1 MSTIKVDPDVEFC
14 SIAPL
19 EDDDLG
25 SPLPKEFFTDLGDIQ
40 DISHN
45 IGDDGSNSFGVAEYQ
60 YLGNSPGSNGSIST
74 DQTDTLSPASSPS
87 SITFP
92 AALSG
97 TEDPSKSLNIECR
110 VCGDKASG
118 FHYGVHACEG
128 CKGFFRRTIRLK
140 LVYDRCERLCKIQK
154 KNRNKCQYCR
164 FEKCLSVGMSHN
176 AIRFGRMPRSE
187 KAKLTAE
194 ILTSEQDIKDSQMA
208 DLLSLAKLL
217 YDAYQKNFNM
227 NKLKARGILTGKGSN
242 PPFVI
247 HDMETLCMAEKTLV
261 AKLVANGIQN
271 KEAEV
276 RIFHCCQCTSVETV
290 TELTEFAKSIPGF
303 TELDL
308 NDQVTLLKYGVYEA
322 MFAMLASVMNKDG
335 MLVAYGNGF
344 ITREFLKSLR
354 KPVGDMMEP
363 KFEFAMKFNA
373 LELDDSDIALFVA
386 ALICCGDRPG
396 LLNVPSIER
405 MQENIVHVL
414 KLHLQSNHPDDGFL
428 FPKLLQKMADL
439 RQLVTEHALLV
450 QTIKKT
456 ETDAALHPL
465 LQEIY
470 RDMY

>member
-40 DISHN
+40 DISQN

-227 NKLKARGILTGKGSN
+227 NKLKARAILTGKGSN
-242 PPFVI
+242 PV
-247 HDMETLCMAEKTLV
+247 
-261 AKLVANGIQN
+261 
-271 KEAEV
+271 
-276 RIFHCCQCTSVETV
+276 S
-290 TELTEFAKSIPGF
+290 
-303 TELDL
+303 
-308 NDQVTLLKYGVYEA
+308 
-322 MFAMLASVMNKDG
+322 
-335 MLVAYGNGF
+335 
-344 ITREFLKSLR
+344 
-354 KPVGDMMEP
+354 
-363 KFEFAMKFNA
+363 
-373 LELDDSDIALFVA
+373 
-386 ALICCGDRPG
+386 
-396 LLNVPSIER
+396 
-405 MQENIVHVL
+405 
-414 KLHLQSNHPDDGFL
+414 
-428 FPKLLQKMADL
+428 
-439 RQLVTEHALLV
+439 
-450 QTIKKT
+450 
-456 ETDAALHPL
+456 PL
-465 LQEIY
+465 LIAVLPAETQ
-470 RDMY
+470 RFSFDCGSPQGHSDLP